1 MNNVEII
8 VSRFNEDLSW
18 TQEAPFNL
26 FQYIVYNK
34 GTNDNF
40 IKTNVKQII
49 NIDNVGRESHTY
61 LYHIIENYNNLS
73 NITVFFPGSLN
84 LDYKKFKA
92 KMILNN
98 IIQSKYSIA
107 YLVGHYHPN
116 IKETFNDF
124 MIDNWKSTDTQNFL
138 LNNESALQK
147 SEIRPYGKWYTHF
160 FGNIQAQWTTMCG
173 IFSID
178 KRDIIQYSI
187 KCYQILIQTVN
198 THSNPEAGHYIERS
212 WGAIF
217 YPLKYTNKIDLN
229 FKKSTKKRAL
239 QFLNM

>member
-8 VSRFNEDLSW
+8 IARFNEDLSW

-26 FQYIVYNK
+26 FHYIVYNK
-34 GTNDNF
+34 GNNENF

-49 NIDNVGRESHTY
+49 NIENVGKNDHTY
-61 LYHIIENYNNLS
+61 LYHITENYNNLS

-92 KMILNN
+92 KTILNN
-98 IIQSKYSIA
+98 IIKSKYSRA
-107 YLVGHYHPN
+107 YFVGHYHPN
-116 IKETFNDF
+116 IKEVFNNF
-124 MIDNWKSTDTQNFL
+124 KLDNWETSDTQNFL

>member
-1 MNNVEII
+1 MNNIEII

-34 GTNDNF
+34 GNNENF

-49 NIDNVGRESHTY
+49 NIENVGKNDHTY

-73 NITVFFPGSLN
+73 NIIVFFPGSLN
-84 LDYKKFKA
+84 LDYKKIKA
-92 KMILNN
+92 KIILNN
-98 IIQSKYSIA
+98 IIKSN
-107 YLVGHYHPN
+107 YLTAFFVGHYQQN
-116 IKETFNDF
+116 IKKTFYNF
-124 MIDNWKSTDTQNFL
+124 TLDNWETSDKNNLL
-138 LNNESALQK
+138 LNSELALQK
-147 SEIRPYGKWYTHF
+147 SEIRPYGKWYTYF
-160 FGNIQAQWTTMCG
+160 FGNIQAHWTTMCG

-178 KRDIIQYSI
+178 KRDITQHPVER
-187 KCYQILIQTVN
+187 YQGLIQTVN

-212 WGAIF
+212 WCAIF

-229 FKKSTKKRAL
+229 SKNGTKKMTL
-239 QFLNM
+239 QF